1 MVASRK
7 KRNKNHHSQITSGQD
22 QKPPKIVIS
31 YQVVEPIE
39 QKPQVFLK
47 WPTIVGTEDNTKS
60 TPTEKEESTS
70 LNNVREEE
78 PLKSGDFLDILSIHN
93 LLEI

>member
-31 YQVVEPIE
+31 YQIVEPIE

-47 WPTIVGTEDNTKS
+47 WPTIVETEENTKS
-60 TPTEKEESTS
+60 TPIEKEEPTS
-70 LNNVREEE
+70 LNSLSEEE
-78 PLKSGDFLDILSIHN
+78 PLKSGDFLDKLSVHN